1 MYERVGV
8 MAVRKAKVKGESKKR
23 AEKITWIAEAER
35 REQGGTA
42 RFPSNQR
49 GDKQGEERGRVIG
62 SGRDSSAGTTNL
74 VWFFLWRANNVD
86 VELDDY

>member
-23 AEKITWIAEAER
+23 AEKITWIAEAEGR
-35 REQGGTA
+35 AQGGTA

-49 GDKQGEERGRVIG
+49 GDKQGEERGEGYWEWVG
-62 SGRDSSAGTTNL
+62 LFSWYDEPSMVLSLAC
-74 VWFFLWRANNVD
+74 
-86 VELDDY
+86 